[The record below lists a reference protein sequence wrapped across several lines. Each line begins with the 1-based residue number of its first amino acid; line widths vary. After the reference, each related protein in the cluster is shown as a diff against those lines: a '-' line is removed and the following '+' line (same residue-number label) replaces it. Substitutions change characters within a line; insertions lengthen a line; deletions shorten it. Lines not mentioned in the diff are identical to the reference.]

1 MARAAPPKLVRCSDC
16 GALAIDATDITCCDE
31 TMEQV
36 DPEAPVVEPSLETL
50 LKTVFGISEAEL
62 EVCLCVMEH
71 GNTTVAELTERVDV
85 DRSVVARHLSDL
97 VEIGVVERE
106 RRLLRQGG
114 HVYVYTPVSE
124 AAVRSRL
131 TASFAA
137 WVADAAAELDSV
149 TREKVEAITDH
160 GDESQSIF
168 R

>member
-1 MARAAPPKLVRCSDC
+1 MKRASPLELVQCPACS
-16 GALAIDATDITCCDE
+16 ATAIGATDITCCDE
-31 TMEQV
+31 PMTPV
-36 DPEAPVVEPSLETL
+36 DPDAAVLAPTLDTL

-62 EVCLCVMEH
+62 EVCLYVMEH

-97 VEIGVVERE
+97 VEVGVVERE

-149 TREKVEAITDH
+149 SREKVEAITDH

>member
-1 MARAAPPKLVRCSDC
+1 MERVDADAA
-16 GALAIDATDITCCDE
+16 
-31 TMEQV
+31 
-36 DPEAPVVEPSLETL
+36 VVEPSLETL
-50 LKTVFGISEAEL
+50 LKTVFGMSKAEL
-62 EVCLCVMEH
+62 EVCLCVMED
-71 GNTTVAELTERVDV
+71 GEVTVSELTERVAV

-124 AAVRSRL
+124 ATVRSRL

-137 WVADAAAELDSV
+137 WVEDAAAELDSV
-149 TREKVEAITDH
+149 SREKVEAITDR